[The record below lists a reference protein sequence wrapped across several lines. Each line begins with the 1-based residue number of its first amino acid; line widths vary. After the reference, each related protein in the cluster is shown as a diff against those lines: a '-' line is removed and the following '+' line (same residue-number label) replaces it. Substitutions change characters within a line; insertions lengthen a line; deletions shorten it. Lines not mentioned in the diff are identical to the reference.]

1 MGMVASR
8 VNVLWGILGLV
19 GGTALGAWYMGSRI
33 QSPAEMAARTAPPEP
48 SPILVPVESRVL
60 SSDVV
65 TRGTVRF
72 GLPQPISI
80 APSTVKGGAGLISSL
95 PRPNAQFKE
104 GDVIMSAS
112 GRPVFVLRGAAPA
125 FRDISPGTS
134 GSDVQQLEEA
144 LARLGFD
151 PGPVDGNYDQKT
163 SLAVER
169 MYQKAGWDAFGP
181 TREQRAAVVTLERDW
196 SDAARSRL
204 AAETARDTAIKAVA
218 AARAIAEQNIR
229 QARIDS
235 AMRFGTG
242 RQLADART
250 GRSLVVETER
260 ARGTYSAALADADI
274 KTQMA
279 DRALVVL
286 DPRQTEMTKAA
297 AEAKLRVAR
306 SAQRKARVEAA
317 LAIDNATREA
327 SLTDERIKAAEGAV
341 KAASLEGERSV
352 RAAQE
357 QQTLAEFD
365 VKVATERYERLD
377 RELAAARA
385 KLGVQVPADEV
396 VFIPSLPIRVH
407 EVTASVAGNATGPV
421 MSVTDN
427 ELSIDSQL
435 AIEAAPLVKPGMKVA
450 VDEQAL
456 GIKANGIVETVAN
469 TPGTRGVDG
478 YHFYLGVKVEATP
491 VPLAGFSVRLS
502 IPIETTKG
510 PVIAVPTSAV
520 SLAAD
525 GTSRVLVDRSGRQEY
540 VTVQPGL
547 STGGYVE
554 VNASDERLAPG
565 QMVVVG
571 YKTAEPTAM
580 K

>member
-1 MGMVASR
+1 MVNR
-8 VNVLWGILGLV
+8 VNVLWGILGVV
-19 GGTALGAWYMGSRI
+19 GGMALGAWYMGSRI
-33 QSPAEMAARTAPPEP
+33 QSPAEVAARTAPPEP
-48 SPILVPVESRVL
+48 SAILVPVESRVL

-80 APSTVKGGAGLISSL
+80 APSIVKGGVGLISSL
-95 PRPNAQFKE
+95 PRPNTQFGE
-104 GDVIMSAS
+104 GEVIMSAS

-125 FRDISPGTS
+125 FRDMSPGTS
-134 GSDVQQLEEA
+134 GGDVHQLEEA

-151 PGPVDGNYDQKT
+151 PGTVDGNYDQKT
-163 SLAVER
+163 SAAVER
-169 MYQKAGWDAFGP
+169 MYQKAGWEAFGP
-181 TREQRAAVVTLERDW
+181 TREQRAAVAALEKDW

-204 AAETARDTAIKAVA
+204 AAETARDTAMKAVA
-218 AARAIAEQNIR
+218 AARAIADQNIR
-229 QARIDS
+229 QATIDAAARYGS
-235 AMRFGTG
+235 A
-242 RQLADART
+242 RQLADARS
-250 GRSLVVETER
+250 GKSLLVEAER
-260 ARGTYSAALADADI
+260 ARATYSAAMADADI
-274 KTQMA
+274 KTQTA
-279 DRALVVL
+279 DRALVIL

-306 SAQRKARVEAA
+306 SAQRKAKLEAE
-317 LAIDNATREA
+317 LAIESATREA
-327 SLTDERIKAAEGAV
+327 NLADERIKAAEGAV
-341 KAASLEGERSV
+341 KAARLEGERSV

-365 VKVATERYERLD
+365 VKVATERFERLD
-377 RELAAARA
+377 RDLTAARA

-407 EVTASVAGNATGPV
+407 EVTAAVAGGASGPV

-427 ELSIDSQL
+427 DLSIDSQL
-435 AIEAAPLVKPGMKVA
+435 PIEAAPLVKIGMRVA

-456 GIKANGIVETVAN
+456 GIRANGVVDTVAT

-478 YHFYLGVKVEATP
+478 YHFYLGVRVESTP
-491 VPLAGFSVRLS
+491 VALAGFSVRLS

-525 GTSRVLVDRSGRQEY
+525 GTSRVLVDRGGRQEY

-554 VNASDERLAPG
+554 VNAPDGQLATG

>member
-1 MGMVASR
+1 MVANR

-19 GGTALGAWYMGSRI
+19 GGMALGAWYMGSRI

-95 PRPNAQFKE
+95 PRPNAQFNE

-112 GRPVFVLRGAAPA
+112 GRPVLVLRGAAPA
-125 FRDISPGTS
+125 FRDMLPGTS

-181 TREQRAAVVTLERDW
+181 TREQRAAVATLERDW

-204 AAETARDTAIKAVA
+204 AAETARDTAVKAVA
-218 AARAIAEQNIR
+218 AARAVAEQNIR
-229 QARIDS
+229 QATIDS

-242 RQLADART
+242 RQLADARA
-250 GRSLVVETER
+250 GKSLLVETER
-260 ARGTYSAALADADI
+260 ARATHSAAIADADI

-306 SAQRKARVEAA
+306 SAQRKARVEAE
-317 LAIDNATREA
+317 LAIDNASREA
-327 SLTDERIKAAEGAV
+327 SLTDQRIKAAEGAV
-341 KAASLEGERSV
+341 NAARLEGERSV

-365 VKVATERYERLD
+365 VKVASERYERLD

-407 EVTASVAGNATGPV
+407 EVTASVAGNASGPV

-435 AIEAAPLVKPGMKVA
+435 PIEAAPLVKPGMKVA
-450 VDEQAL
+450 IDEQAL
-456 GIKANGIVETVAN
+456 GIKANGAVESVAS

-478 YHFYLGVKVEATP
+478 YHFYLGVKVESTP
-491 VPLAGFSVRLS
+491 VSLAGFSVRLS

-510 PVIAVPTSAV
+510 AVIAVPTSAV

-525 GTSRVLVDRSGRQEY
+525 GASRVLVDRGGRQEY
-540 VTVQPGL
+540 VTVKPGL

-554 VNASDERLAPG
+554 VNAPDERLVPG

>member
-1 MGMVASR
+1 MVPNR
-8 VNVLWGILGLV
+8 VNILWAILGVV
-19 GGTALGAWYMGSRI
+19 GGMALGAWYMGSKI
-33 QSPAEMAARTAPPEP
+33 QSPAEMAARTAAPEP
-48 SPILVPVESRVL
+48 SAILVPVESRVL

-80 APSTVKGGAGLISSL
+80 APSTVKGGVGLISSL
-95 PRPNAQFKE
+95 PRPNTQFGE
-104 GDVIMSAS
+104 GEVILSAS
-112 GRPVFVLRGAAPA
+112 GRPVFVLRGASPA
-125 FRDISPGTS
+125 FRDMAPGTS
-134 GSDVQQLEEA
+134 GADVRQLEEA

-169 MYQKAGWDAFGP
+169 MYQKAGWDSYAS
-181 TREQRAAVVTLERDW
+181 TREQRAAVLAIEKDW
-196 SDAARSRL
+196 TDAARSRL
-204 AAETARDTAIKAVA
+204 AAETTRETAVKAVA
-218 AARAIAEQNIR
+218 AARATAEQNTR
-229 QARIDS
+229 QAALDAAARVGS
-235 AMRFGTG
+235 A
-242 RQLADART
+242 RQPIDARS
-250 GRSLVVETER
+250 GKSLLLETER
-260 ARGTYSAALADADI
+260 ARAAHSTAMANADVA
-274 KTQMA
+274 TQVA
-279 DRALVVL
+279 DRALIVL
-286 DPRQTEMTKAA
+286 DPRQTETARAA
-297 AEAKLRVAR
+297 AEAKVRVAR
-306 SAQRKARVEAA
+306 DAQRKARLEAE
-317 LAIDNATREA
+317 LAIGNAMREA
-327 SLTDERIKAAEGAV
+327 SLATERTKAAEGAV
-341 KAASLEGERSV
+341 NAARLEGERSV

-377 RELAAARA
+377 RDLAAARA

-407 EVTASVAGNATGPV
+407 EVTAAVAGNASGQV

-435 AIEAAPLVKPGMKVA
+435 PIEAAPLVKPGMA
-450 VDEQAL
+450 VSIDEQAL
-456 GIKANGIVETVAN
+456 GLKATGVVETVAT

-478 YHFYLGVKVEATP
+478 YHFYLGVKVENTP
-491 VPLAGFSVRLS
+491 LSLAGFSVRLS

-510 PVIAVPTSAV
+510 AVTAVPTSAV

-525 GTSRVLVDRSGRQEY
+525 GTSRVLVDRGGRQEY

-554 VNASDERLAPG
+554 VNAPDGRLVPG
-565 QMVVVG
+565 ELVVVG
-571 YKTAEPTAM
+571 YKTAEPAAI

>member
-1 MGMVASR
+1 MVASR

-72 GLPQPISI
+72 GLPLPISI

-250 GRSLVVETER
+250 GKSLVVETER

-377 RELAAARA
+377 RELAAAGA

-435 AIEAAPLVKPGMKVA
+435 AIEAAPLVRPGMKVA

-491 VPLAGFSVRLS
+491 VALAGFSVRLS

>member
-1 MGMVASR
+1 MVASR

>member
-1 MGMVASR
+1 
-8 VNVLWGILGLV
+8 
-19 GGTALGAWYMGSRI
+19 
-33 QSPAEMAARTAPPEP
+33 
-48 SPILVPVESRVL
+48 
-60 SSDVV
+60 
-65 TRGTVRF
+65 
-72 GLPQPISI
+72 
-80 APSTVKGGAGLISSL
+80 
-95 PRPNAQFKE
+95 
-104 GDVIMSAS
+104 MSAS

-427 ELSIDSQL
+427 ELSIDLQL
-435 AIEAAPLVKPGMKVA
+435 AIEAAPLVKPGMKSPSMSRRLASRRMVSSRRWRTR
-450 VDEQAL
+450 QARAAWMATTSISASRWRL
-456 GIKANGIVETVAN
+456 
-469 TPGTRGVDG
+469 RR
-478 YHFYLGVKVEATP
+478 YLWQVFPFAFQSRSKPPRA
-491 VPLAGFSVRLS
+491 RLS
-502 IPIETTKG
+502 QCRRAQYRSPPTARHACWS
-510 PVIAVPTSAV
+510 IAVAARNTSPCNQGFQRVAMSRLTRPTS
-520 SLAAD
+520 
-525 GTSRVLVDRSGRQEY
+525 GSRPARWWW
-540 VTVQPGL
+540 
-547 STGGYVE
+547 
-554 VNASDERLAPG
+554 
-565 QMVVVG
+565 
-571 YKTAEPTAM
+571 
-580 K
+580 

>member
-1 MGMVASR
+1 MVASR
-8 VNVLWGILGLV
+8 VNVLWAILGLV
-19 GGTALGAWYMGSRI
+19 GGMALGAWYMGSRI
-33 QSPAEMAARTAPPEP
+33 QSPAEVAARTAPPEP

-125 FRDISPGTS
+125 FRDMSPGTS

-169 MYQKAGWDAFGP
+169 MYQKVGWDAFGP
-181 TREQRAAVVTLERDW
+181 TREQRAAVATLERDW

-204 AAETARDTAIKAVA
+204 AAETARDTAVKAVA

-250 GRSLVVETER
+250 GKSLLVETER
-260 ARGTYSAALADADI
+260 ARGTYSAAMADADI

-317 LAIDNATREA
+317 LAIENATREA
-327 SLTDERIKAAEGAV
+327 GLTDERIKAAEGAV

-435 AIEAAPLVKPGMKVA
+435 AMEAAPLVKPGMKVA

-456 GIKANGIVETVAN
+456 GIKANGTVETVAN

-478 YHFYLGVKVEATP
+478 YHFYLGVKVESTP
-491 VPLAGFSVRLS
+491 VALAGFSVRLS

-554 VNASDERLAPG
+554 VNASDQRLAPG

>member
-1 MGMVASR
+1 MVASR
-8 VNVLWGILGLV
+8 VNVLWVILGLV
-19 GGTALGAWYMGSRI
+19 GGMALGAWYMGSRI
-33 QSPAEMAARTAPPEP
+33 QSPAEVAARTAPPEP
-48 SPILVPVESRVL
+48 SAILVPVESRVL

-95 PRPNAQFKE
+95 PRPNTQFKE

-125 FRDISPGTS
+125 FRDMSPGTS
-134 GSDVQQLEEA
+134 GGDVQQFEEA

-181 TREQRAAVVTLERDW
+181 TRDQRAAVAALERDW

-204 AAETARDTAIKAVA
+204 AAETARETAVKAVA

-229 QARIDS
+229 QATIDS
-235 AMRFGTG
+235 ALRFGTG

-250 GRSLVVETER
+250 GKSLLVETER
-260 ARGTYSAALADADI
+260 ARGTYSAAMADADI

-306 SAQRKARVEAA
+306 SAQRKARVEAE
-317 LAIDNATREA
+317 LAIENATREA
-327 SLTDERIKAAEGAV
+327 SLAGERIKAAEGAV

-407 EVTASVAGNATGPV
+407 EVTASVAGNASGAV

-456 GIKANGIVETVAN
+456 GVKANGIVETVAN

-478 YHFYLGVKVEATP
+478 YHFYLGVKVESTP
-491 VPLAGFSVRLS
+491 VALAGFSVRLS

-540 VTVQPGL
+540 ITVQPGL

-554 VNASDERLAPG
+554 VNAPDGRLVPG

-571 YKTAEPTAM
+571 YKTAEPTTM

>member
-1 MGMVASR
+1 MVANR

-19 GGTALGAWYMGSRI
+19 GGMALGAWYMGSRI

-95 PRPNAQFKE
+95 PRPNAQFNE

-112 GRPVFVLRGAAPA
+112 GRPVLVLRGAAPA
-125 FRDISPGTS
+125 FRDMLPGTS

-181 TREQRAAVVTLERDW
+181 TREQRAAVATLERDW

-204 AAETARDTAIKAVA
+204 AAETARDTAVKAVA
-218 AARAIAEQNIR
+218 AARAVAEQNIR
-229 QARIDS
+229 QATIDS

-242 RQLADART
+242 RQLADARA
-250 GRSLVVETER
+250 GKSLLVQTER
-260 ARGTYSAALADADI
+260 ARATHSAAIADADI

-306 SAQRKARVEAA
+306 SAQRKARVEAE
-317 LAIDNATREA
+317 LAIDNASREA
-327 SLTDERIKAAEGAV
+327 SLTDQRIKAAEGAV
-341 KAASLEGERSV
+341 NAARLEGERSV

-365 VKVATERYERLD
+365 VKVASERYERLD

-407 EVTASVAGNATGPV
+407 EVTASVAGNASGPV

-435 AIEAAPLVKPGMKVA
+435 PIEAAPLVKPGMKVA
-450 VDEQAL
+450 IDEQAL
-456 GIKANGIVETVAN
+456 GIKANGVVESVAT

-478 YHFYLGVKVEATP
+478 YHFYLGVKVESTP
-491 VPLAGFSVRLS
+491 VSLAGFSVRLS

-510 PVIAVPTSAV
+510 AVIAVPTSAV

-525 GTSRVLVDRSGRQEY
+525 GASRVLVDRGGRQEY
-540 VTVQPGL
+540 VTVKPGL

-554 VNASDERLAPG
+554 VNAPDERLVPG

>member
-1 MGMVASR
+1 MVNR
-8 VNVLWGILGLV
+8 VSILWGIMGVV
-19 GGTALGAWYMGSRI
+19 GGMALGAWYMGSRI

-60 SSDVV
+60 STDVV

-95 PRPNAQFKE
+95 PRPNSQFGE
-104 GDVIMSAS
+104 GEVIMSAS
-112 GRPVFVLRGAAPA
+112 GRPVFVLRGATPA
-125 FRDISPGTS
+125 FREMSPGTT
-134 GSDVQQLEEA
+134 GGDVQQFEEA

-163 SLAVER
+163 SAAVER

-181 TREQRAAVVTLERDW
+181 TREQRAAVLTLEREW

-204 AAETARDTAIKAVA
+204 AAETARETAVKAVA
-218 AARAIAEQNIR
+218 AARAIAEQNTR
-229 QARIDS
+229 QATIDS
-235 AMRFGTG
+235 AARFGSG
-242 RQLADART
+242 RQLADARA
-250 GRSLVVETER
+250 GRSLLVETER
-260 ARGTYSAALADADI
+260 ARATHSAAMADADV
-274 KTQMA
+274 KTQIA
-279 DRALVVL
+279 DRALIVL
-286 DPRQTEMTKAA
+286 DPRQTETTRAA
-297 AEAKLRVAR
+297 AEAKMKVAR
-306 SAQRKARVEAA
+306 TAQRKARLEAE
-317 LAIDNATREA
+317 LAIENATREA
-327 SLTDERIKAAEGAV
+327 SVADERIKAAEGAV
-341 KAASLEGERSV
+341 KAARLEGERSV
-352 RAAQE
+352 RTAQE

-365 VKVATERYERLD
+365 VKVTTERYERLA
-377 RELAAARA
+377 RELSAARA

-407 EVTASVAGNATGPV
+407 EVTASVAGNASGPV

-435 AIEAAPLVKPGMKVA
+435 PIEAAPLVKPGMKVA
-450 VDEQAL
+450 IDEQAL
-456 GIKANGIVETVAN
+456 GIKATGVVETVAN

-478 YHFYLGVKVEATP
+478 YHFYFGVKVASTP
-491 VPLAGFSVRLS
+491 VALAGFSVRLS
-502 IPIETTKG
+502 IPIETTRG

-525 GTSRVLVDRSGRQEY
+525 GTSRVLVDRGGRQEY

-554 VNASDERLAPG
+554 VNASDGRLVPG

-571 YKTAEPTAM
+571 YKTLEPAAM